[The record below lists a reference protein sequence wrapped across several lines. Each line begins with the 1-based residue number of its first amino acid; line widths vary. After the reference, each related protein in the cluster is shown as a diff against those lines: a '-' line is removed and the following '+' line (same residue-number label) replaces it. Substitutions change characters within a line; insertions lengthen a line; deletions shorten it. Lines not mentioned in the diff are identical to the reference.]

1 MPMNKIWIKLA
12 CTWILFSQV
21 SASESLVNA
30 EPPEDAKSNVTP
42 EGISTQPKAIP
53 ETRSEIKKLLGALKE
68 RRPRL
73 EIPDSVP
80 GGSATTSNVING
92 RARRYYLP
100 ESWLKGE
107 RLGSETQ
114 SKVSYELKTQCFWIV
129 SRGNNCHYCLGHQEH
144 KLKLAGFSDD
154 QLGALDRD
162 WESLQPRERLAVE
175 LARKMTLL
183 PFAMSDQ
190 DTAKLKNHFSD
201 EEIID
206 LVYSIARFNSMNR
219 WTDSMGL
226 PQDQQMRGE
235 DVEFD
240 SPTDSK
246 WDTGSSVVTANE
258 SIVRPEAWDWD
269 ESISQL
275 QASRTRS
282 PRVEL
287 LGRDQASELMQ
298 IALVDVEPWHRVLA
312 SLPGAGPE
320 LVKAW
325 TDMLDDPELASEI
338 KLSLWW
344 TTARYNRAAA
354 SLAMAYKL
362 ATKRGISE
370 KLMMDWTKESSE
382 PGSDKVEG
390 SQVAIA
396 FAKKLTCHP
405 QQITDEDIGLLRKHF
420 SDRQAAQLIYT
431 VAVCNAV
438 DRWTETLGVPGP

>member
-1 MPMNKIWIKLA
+1 MPMKMFWIPFA
-12 CTWILFSQV
+12 CTWIFAFPCI
-21 SASESLVNA
+21 ASEPIANA
-30 EPPEDAKSNVTP
+30 QPPSNANSVLRADDLSKTP
-42 EGISTQPKAIP
+42 KPIP
-53 ETRSEIKKLLGALKE
+53 QSRSETKKLLGALKD

-80 GGSATTSNVING
+80 GGTATTSNVING

-162 WESLQPRERLAVE
+162 WDSLQPRERLAVE

-183 PFAMSDQ
+183 PFALSDQ
-190 DTAKLKNHFSD
+190 DTAKLKSHFSD

-246 WDTGSSVVTANE
+246 WDTGSSLVTATE
-258 SIVRPEAWDWD
+258 LIVRPEAWDWD
-269 ESISQL
+269 ESIAQL
-275 QASRTRS
+275 KASRTRD
-282 PRVEL
+282 PRVAI

-298 IALVDVEPWHRVLA
+298 IDLVDVEPWHCVLA

-320 LVKAW
+320 LVKSW
-325 TDMLDDPELASEI
+325 TDMLADSELASEI
-338 KLSLWW
+338 KLAVWW
-344 TTARYNRAAA
+344 TTARHNRAAA

-362 ATKRGISE
+362 AIKQGISE
-370 KLMMDWTKESSE
+370 KSMMDWTKETVE
-382 PGSDKVEG
+382 PGSDEG
-390 SQVAIA
+390 VGKQVAIA
-396 FAKKLTCHP
+396 FARKLTCHP
-405 QQITDEDIGLLRKHF
+405 QQIADDDIGLLRKHF
-420 SDRQAAQLIYT
+420 SDRQTAQLIYT

-438 DRWTETLGVPGP
+438 DRWTETLGIPGP